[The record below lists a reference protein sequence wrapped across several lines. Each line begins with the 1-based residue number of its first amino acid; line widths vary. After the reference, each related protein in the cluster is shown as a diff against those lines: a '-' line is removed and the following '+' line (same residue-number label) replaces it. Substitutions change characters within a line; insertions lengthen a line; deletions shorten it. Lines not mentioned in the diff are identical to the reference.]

1 MRSDFFDRLETLPTL
16 AALSEEGRYLLLPPD
31 EAEIGQI
38 IRQPTQE
45 AGLRFERDPARG
57 VDLADT
63 IRLAAVRDGGALPLL
78 SFLLDQLWQR
88 RTDTG
93 VLTFAAYDELGG
105 LEGAIGRRA
114 EEVFL
119 AQPEAVRPELVPLLR
134 ALVTVR
140 GTMAT
145 ARAAP
150 LESFPIGSPRRVLV
164 DALRHPQARLLVNF
178 DPMSEQRRP
187 ASPRAE
193 GAEPKGAGDGGGAQ
207 LRLAHEALLTH
218 WPRAKAQI
226 EADARDL
233 DLRGRLEEAAE
244 RWQAAHTSR
253 ERRGRVIAGLA
264 LAEARSLRV
273 RWGGELPSLLREFI
287 AASRR
292 AARWRVIRVAG
303 MVSAAPAVLALLAVL
318 VWAAFVWSG
327 ARRVEA
333 EWAANQVF
341 VPIPAGCFQMGSPDT
356 EAGRFP
362 NEEPLRRVCLNA
374 FALGKFDVTQW
385 EWRQV
390 MIYPFNADPAYS
402 KGDRQPVEQIS
413 WNDAW
418 WFVRLM
424 SWFGGNTYRLPTEAE
439 WEYAARAGTTTP
451 YYWGATPESG
461 CAYAKMADAPL
472 KQFVAGALEVDCHY
486 RRYAGTEPVGSF
498 KPNAWGLYDMLGNV
512 SQWVSDCYAKSYQHA
527 PADGSAV
534 ETQGCKARVLRGGS
548 WVNVPRDLR
557 VANRAF
563 NEPQARSGNN
573 GFRVVRAGAP

>member
-1 MRSDFFDRLETLPTL
+1 MT
-16 AALSEEGRYLLLPPD
+16 
-31 EAEIGQI
+31 
-38 IRQPTQE
+38 
-45 AGLRFERDPARG
+45 
-57 VDLADT
+57 
-63 IRLAAVRDGGALPLL
+63 GA
-78 SFLLDQLWQR
+78 
-88 RTDTG
+88 
-93 VLTFAAYDELGG
+93 LTFAAYDELGG

-327 ARRVEA
+327 GAGSRPNGPRTRFLSRFRR
-333 EWAANQVF
+333 AAFKWVAPTPKQAVF
-341 VPIPAGCFQMGSPDT
+341 
-356 EAGRFP
+356 
-362 NEEPLRRVCLNA
+362 
-374 FALGKFDVTQW
+374 
-385 EWRQV
+385 
-390 MIYPFNADPAYS
+390 
-402 KGDRQPVEQIS
+402 
-413 WNDAW
+413 
-418 WFVRLM
+418 
-424 SWFGGNTYRLPTEAE
+424 PTKSRC
-439 WEYAARAGTTTP
+439 AA
-451 YYWGATPESG
+451 
-461 CAYAKMADAPL
+461 CA
-472 KQFVAGALEVDCHY
+472 
-486 RRYAGTEPVGSF
+486 
-498 KPNAWGLYDMLGNV
+498 
-512 SQWVSDCYAKSYQHA
+512 
-527 PADGSAV
+527 
-534 ETQGCKARVLRGGS
+534 
-548 WVNVPRDLR
+548 
-557 VANRAF
+557 
-563 NEPQARSGNN
+563 
-573 GFRVVRAGAP
+573 